1 VARWLFP
8 GLALAAAALA
18 TSACGGG
25 HVAKAGTRQAHAA
38 AGCPAAWAAGWRALA
53 KRVDAPVFCPRWLP
67 QPLTGQVRGDYSTQP
82 YVAKDRSYL
91 VSFLWFEKMPTA
103 PYEVH
108 VNLRGWPGRTSIP
121 TCEDTL
127 TAGGETVRPNVPC
140 FADPHGRVHVGHLTA
155 TVYTANQGID
165 TWHVLYAWR
174 YHGSLYTVSQHVAPP
189 FTYETVIRSLDRILR
204 GLVLVRP

>member
-1 VARWLFP
+1 VSRRLVP
-8 GLALAAAALA
+8 GLALLALVA
-18 TSACGGG
+18 SGCGGYVAHASPKAQ
-25 HVAKAGTRQAHAA
+25 HVALR
-38 AGCPAAWAAGWRALA
+38 CPSAWVAGWRALA
-53 KRVDAPVFCPRWLP
+53 KRVAAPVFCPTWLP
-67 QPLTGQVRGDYSTQP
+67 QPLTGQVRGEYSTQP

-91 VSFLWFEKMPTA
+91 VSFLWFEKSQEA

-121 TCEDTL
+121 MCQDTL

-140 FADPHGRVHVGHLTA
+140 FADAHGQVRVGNLTA

-174 YHGSLYTVSQHVAPP
+174 YHGSLYTLSQHVAPP
-189 FTYETVIRSLDRILR
+189 FTYERVRRSLDRMLR
-204 GLVLVRP
+204 GLVVVRP